1 MMWIYIIIGVLLM
14 VALAWF
20 VHHQR
25 SLRWRAR
32 LMQEAIRNHDF
43 TFRMPTNGLLSG
55 ERAMQETLNQLGET
69 IRQQVNQ
76 NEVESWERLTR
87 VLTHEIM
94 NATAPISSISQS
106 LLSRPDVKDTPL
118 EEGIHAIFT
127 TSQHLNTFVDSYRKL
142 SQLQQPALELVRLAG
157 LLRDIQQLYPI
168 ITWQSSVADDATVCA
183 DPNMLRQI
191 LINLVKNAIEAG
203 AKQIGMEFSS
213 PSLFVSNDGLPIP
226 AEARK
231 SIFVPFF
238 TTKQTGSGVGL
249 SLSRRMLIQQGG
261 NLSLLDQPKSGYH
274 TTFSLEFQNEQR

>member
-1 MMWIYIIIGVLLM
+1 MIIGVLL
-14 VALAWF
+14 ALVIAWF

-25 SLRWRAR
+25 SLKLRAH

-106 LLSRPDVKDTPL
+106 LLSRSDVKDTPL

-142 SQLQQPALELVRLAG
+142 SQLQQPALSNVHLAD
-157 LLRDIQQLYPI
+157 LLRDIQQLYPN
-168 ITWQSSVADDATVCA
+168 ITWRCSVADNATVCA

-203 AKQIGMEFSS
+203 AKKIGMEFSS

-261 NLSLLDQPKSGYH
+261 NLSLLDQPKSSYH